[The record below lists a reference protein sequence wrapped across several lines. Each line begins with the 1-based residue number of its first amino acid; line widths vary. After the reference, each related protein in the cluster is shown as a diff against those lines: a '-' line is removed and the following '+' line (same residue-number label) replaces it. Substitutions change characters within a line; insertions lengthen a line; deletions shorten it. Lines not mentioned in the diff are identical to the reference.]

1 MNLKQLIEFREVIEE
16 ARLERKHLGE
26 YDANSKYLNFLLD
39 NMAKLVDHELSKFRQ
54 AMPGRKVLPGRGGEE

>member
-16 ARLERKHLGE
+16 ARLERQHLGE

-39 NMAKLVDHELSKFRQ
+39 NMAKLVDHAIDEAPK
-54 AMPGRKVLPGRGGEE
+54 PGRKVLPGRGED